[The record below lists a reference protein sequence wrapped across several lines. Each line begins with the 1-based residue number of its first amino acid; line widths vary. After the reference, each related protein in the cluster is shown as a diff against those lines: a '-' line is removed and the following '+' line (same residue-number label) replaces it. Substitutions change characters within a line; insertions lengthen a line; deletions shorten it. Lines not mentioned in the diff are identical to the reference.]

1 MGVHAGVILR
11 LKNSYPADGV
21 ERAVADLPTAHRLL
35 SECRPDVLLFLAR
48 RRARLLQAFGES
60 EREDIERVEGA
71 LKLSLARFGMRHGSW
86 GDDFHHYHNENHALE
101 ILDGRLNR
109 LMDSAGLESLPLAS
123 WLALSLFATCHD
135 LRQRE
140 QVDFSHPIGNNE
152 AASIAETRRILALCG
167 FDQQRDRALYVAL
180 DMMIAGSTFDPRP
193 TPPVNEFNTAEVVT
207 TAGAL
212 APALAIF
219 LDRELPEWRDDP
231 DAVRAVEL
239 AQVASD
245 LDTANVGEAF
255 PWLAESASR
264 LCQERE
270 MRSGRSLDEAHSAQP
285 CLGFL
290 SDGQERYFFELHQFC
305 SDIGRAAFAPTK
317 AANADPLRRVA
328 ASMRQRFSPQPA
340 ASGQSVVQA
349 FATFALAP

>member
-1 MGVHAGVILR
+1 MPDQPTAERLLR
-11 LKNSYPADGV
+11 DCRPDFLQLLSRRREDFLDTFPDADPQLLVRV
-21 ERAVADLPTAHRLL
+21 ERALM
-35 SECRPDVLLFLAR
+35 
-48 RRARLLQAFGES
+48 
-60 EREDIERVEGA
+60 I
-71 LKLSLARFGMRHGSW
+71 SLARLGMRHGSW

-101 ILDGRLNR
+101 ILDGRLGR
-109 LMDSAGLESLPLAS
+109 MMHSAGLDRLPLFE

-152 AASIAETRRILALCG
+152 AASICETRRILALSG
-167 FDQQRDRALYVAL
+167 FDSQQDRDLYNAL

-193 TPPVNEFNTAEVVT
+193 TPPAAEYNTAEVVT

-212 APALAIF
+212 APQLPAF
-219 LDRELPEWRDDP
+219 LDRDFPGWRDDAS
-231 DAVRAVEL
+231 AVRAVEL
-239 AQVASD
+239 AQMASD

-270 MRSGRSLDEAHSAQP
+270 MRSGRSLDAPNSATP

-290 SDGQERYFFELHQFC
+290 SDGQERYFFELHRFC
-305 SDIGRAAFAPTK
+305 SDIGRDTFAAAK
-317 AANADPLRRVA
+317 DDNADRLRRVSQA
-328 ASMRQRFSPQPA
+328 LRERFNGRGPEN
-340 ASGQSVVQA
+340 GQAVVEA
-349 FATFALAP
+349 FSAYSLAP

>member
-1 MGVHAGVILR
+1 MFLQ
-11 LKNSYPADGV
+11 LKHSFPADGV
-21 ERAVADLPTAHRLL
+21 ERAVPDSVTAERLL
-35 SECRPDVLLFLAR
+35 RDCRPDFLQLLER
-48 RRARLLQAFGES
+48 RRDAFREAFADADPALL
-60 EREDIERVEGA
+60 DRVERA
-71 LKLSLARFGMRHGSW
+71 LMISLARLGMRHGSW

-101 ILDGRLNR
+101 ILDGRLGR
-109 LMDSAGLESLPLAS
+109 MMDTVGLKRLPLFE

-152 AASIAETRRILALCG
+152 AASICETRRILALSG
-167 FDQQRDRALYVAL
+167 FDGLRDRGLYDAL

-193 TPPVNEFNTAEVVT
+193 TPPPGEFNTAEVVT

-212 APALAIF
+212 APQLPLF
-219 LDRELPEWRDDP
+219 LDREFPWWREDP
-231 DAVRAVEL
+231 SAVRAVEL
-239 AQVASD
+239 AQMASD

-270 MRSGRSLDEAHSAQP
+270 MRSGRSLDAEQSAQP

-290 SDGQERYFFELHQFC
+290 SDGQERYFFELHRFC
-305 SDIGRAAFAPTK
+305 SDIGR
-317 AANADPLRRVA
+317 D
-328 ASMRQRFSPQPA
+328 
-340 ASGQSVVQA
+340 
-349 FATFALAP
+349 TFAAAKEGNAERLRQVASALREQFNGRGPRNGQAVVEAFSAYSLAP

>member
-1 MGVHAGVILR
+1 MPDHA
-11 LKNSYPADGV
+11 
-21 ERAVADLPTAHRLL
+21 TAARLL
-35 SECRPDVLLFLAR
+35 HDCRPDFIQLLAR
-48 RRARLLQAFGES
+48 RREALLAAFPGTDPEYLGKV
-60 EREDIERVEGA
+60 DCA
-71 LKLSLARFGMRHGSW
+71 LMISLARLGMRHGSW

-101 ILDGRLNR
+101 ILDGRLGR
-109 LMDSAGLESLPLAS
+109 MMDSAGLARLPLFE

-152 AASIAETRRILALCG
+152 AASICETRRILALSG
-167 FDQQRDRALYVAL
+167 FDSQRDRDLFNAL

-193 TPPVNEFNTAEVVT
+193 TPPLADFNSAEVVT

-212 APALAIF
+212 APQLPTF
-219 LDRELPEWRDDP
+219 LDREFPWWREDP
-231 DAVRAVEL
+231 SAVRAVEL
-239 AQVASD
+239 AQMASD

-270 MRSGRSLDEAHSAQP
+270 MRSGRSLDAENSATP

-290 SDGQERYFFELHQFC
+290 SDGQERYFFELHRFC
-305 SDIGRAAFAPTK
+305 SDIGRDTFAAAK
-317 AANADPLRRVA
+317 ERNADRLRQVSDA
-328 ASMRQRFSPQPA
+328 LRQRFNGKGPA
-340 ASGQSVVQA
+340 NGQAVVEA
-349 FATFALAP
+349 FSAYSLAP

>member
-1 MGVHAGVILR
+1 VFLQLNH
-11 LKNSYPADGV
+11 SFPADGV
-21 ERAVADLPTAHRLL
+21 ERAVPDRPTAERLL
-35 SECRPDVLLFLAR
+35 GDCRPDFLQLLAR
-48 RRARLLQAFGES
+48 RRAAIRACFAEATEELLGKV
-60 EREDIERVEGA
+60 DCA
-71 LKLSLARFGMRHGSW
+71 LMISLARLGMRHGSW

-101 ILDGRLNR
+101 ILDGRLGR
-109 LMDSAGLESLPLAS
+109 MMGSAGLDRLPLFE

-152 AASIAETRRILALCG
+152 AASICETRRILALSG
-167 FDQQRDRALYVAL
+167 FDSEHDRDLYNAL

-193 TPPVNEFNTAEVVT
+193 TPPAAEYNTAEVVT

-212 APALAIF
+212 APQLPAL
-219 LDRELPEWRDDP
+219 LDRDFSGWRDDAG
-231 DAVRAVEL
+231 AVRAVEL
-239 AQVASD
+239 AQLASD

-270 MRSGRSLDEAHSAQP
+270 MRSGRSLDAENSGLP

-290 SDGQERYFFELHQFC
+290 SDGQERYFFELHRFC
-305 SDIGRAAFAPTK
+305 SALGRDTFAATKDGNAERLRSVTK
-317 AANADPLRRVA
+317 ALRE
-328 ASMRQRFSPQPA
+328 RFGARPPGN
-340 ASGQSVVQA
+340 GQAVVEA
-349 FATFALAP
+349 FSAFSLAP